1 MGILRDADSEGMRG
15 IHNNRNRIGDK
26 VFRHA
31 INAAETT
38 NAQLPQGDQGLLCD
52 PRQRRDN
59 GMAPGR
65 QCRSRLTRVTRAPQY
80 EDPVSRHGR

>member
-1 MGILRDADSEGMRG
+1 MGVLRDAGSEGMRG
-15 IHNNRNRIGDK
+15 IDNNRNRIGDK

-38 NAQLPQGDQGLLCD
+38 DAQLPRGQQGLLRN
-52 PRQRRDN
+52 PRQRCDH

-65 QCRSRLTRVTRAPQY
+65 QCRRRLPRVTRAPQY
-80 EDPVSRHGR
+80 ENAINRHGR

>member
-1 MGILRDADSEGMRG
+1 MLRDSESKGMRG
-15 IHNNRNRIGDK
+15 IDNNRNRICDK

-38 NAQLPQGDQGLLCD
+38 NAQLPIGQQGLLRD
-52 PRQRRDN
+52 PRQRRDH
-59 GMAPGR
+59 GMTPGR

-80 EDPVSRHGR
+80 EDPVSRHGQ